1 MGADQ
6 RQRFSVEQSVDDEQL
21 AGKSRPGD
29 LTDAPGEKQ
38 TSAVQQRDVHTA
50 PVGRVPVNVVVVGGS
65 CEHQV
70 PEDALVLDFGQQ
82 QQVGVQFVDHP
93 GDVSDFESVA
103 LAVPLPGAS
112 RRVVAVVDQPVGD
125 RVVQRLGIVARD
137 ADAGTGGMQRSE
149 RAEHP
154 YQ

>member
-50 PVGRVPVNVVVVGGS
+50 PIGRVPVNVVVVGGS

-93 GDVSDFESVA
+93 GDVSDFEPVA

-137 ADAGTGGMQRSE
+137 ADAGTGGMQPSE